1 MQRSSPIG
9 HIKKAYRT
17 LSLELHP
24 DKNKAATA
32 NEDFAKINNAFNVLT
47 DREKKR
53 EYDRLGEHGVKV
65 ASHSVID
72 HKYLVLQIVIYYSS
86 SLAFSFLLNLSE
98 KGEAFEAALLGLAGT
113 ILYFT
118 FHTKYHHYLCLYL
131 AMLLVE
137 LLLVVHEVQLPG
149 WFFPSMTPHEIVTT
163 LHQVYAPFMH
173 GCRCILAVLN
183 VDRKAQREQVLETL
197 IRATTDVSMRMENI
211 CNKVQEALA
220 LQQIHDDDDDDDD
233 GSSDSVPSN
242 SNAESMQELINKSV
256 QRAPKSKDSTTDVA
270 NRLKAAK
277 EVVYKNQGR
286 EKTFE
291 FLRNLLLYLV
301 ARFIYFRTAAN

>member
-1 MQRSSPIG
+1 LLNVQRSSPLG

-86 SLAFSFLLNLSE
+86 SLVFSFLLNLSE
-98 KGEAFEAALLGLAGT
+98 KGDAFEAAILGLA
-113 ILYFT
+113 
-118 FHTKYHHYLCLYL
+118 

-137 LLLVVHEVQLPG
+137 LLLVVHEVQLPS
-149 WFFPSMTPHEIVTT
+149 WFFPTMTPHEMVAT

-173 GCRCILAVLN
+173 GCRCILAVLT
-183 VDRKAQREQVLETL
+183 VDRKVQREQILEML

-211 CNKVQEALA
+211 SNKVQEALS
-220 LQQIHDDDDDDDD
+220 LQQIHDDSST
-233 GSSDSVPSN
+233 GRSESPTSDSKG
-242 SNAESMQELINKSV
+242 ESMQELINKSV
-256 QRAPKSKDSTTDVA
+256 QRAPKSKDSATDVA
-270 NRLKAAK
+270 NCLKAAK
-277 EVVYKNQGR
+277 AAVYKNQRR
-286 EKTFE
+286 EKTLE
-291 FLRNLLLYLV
+291 LLRNLFLYLV
-301 ARFIYFRTAAN
+301 ARFIYFRTSS